1 MRKIESILYT
11 TLTYLLLV
19 VILVCTIYPLYWMSY
34 AGTFTPAQLPK
45 FVAAWKPGD
54 QLSHNY
60 ELLKLAFSIV
70 RVMGNTAFVALVGTF
85 FSLLVNLMMG
95 YALAKY
101 EFRFKNA
108 LFTMFVMTVFIGGA
122 AAMIPQ
128 FEIIMKLG
136 LYNNLFAIILP
147 AIYSPYLAFLAR
159 QTMLDFPN
167 EIMQAGRIDG
177 CGEFEIFFKLALPNM
192 KAIIATIG
200 IISFMG
206 YWNGYLWNLIV
217 TSSVDQYTLQVALAS
232 IYPKAGLWPYAP
244 LRMLGATI
252 SIVPIL
258 TIFIFMQKY
267 FVNSITGAVKG

>member
-1 MRKIESILYT
+1 MRKFEPAVYT
-11 TLTYLLLV
+11 MLKYLLLV
-19 VILVCTIYPLYWMSY
+19 FILICTIYPLYWMSY
-34 AGTFTPAQLPK
+34 AGSFTPAQLSK
-45 FVAAWKPGD
+45 FIIAWKPGD
-54 QLSHNY
+54 QYLHNY
-60 ELLKLAFSIV
+60 ELIKLAFSMV
-70 RVMGNTAFVALVGTF
+70 KVMGNTVFVAVLGTF

-108 LFTMFVMTVFIGGA
+108 IFNVFVITLFVGGA

-159 QTMLDFPN
+159 QTMLDFPT

-177 CGEFEIFFKLALPNM
+177 CGEFGIFFKLALPNM

-232 IYPKAGLWPYAP
+232 IYPKAGLWGYAP
-244 LRMLGATI
+244 IKMLGATI
-252 SIVPIL
+252 SILPIL
-258 TIFIFMQKY
+258 VIFISMQKY
-267 FVNSITGAVKG
+267 FVNSMTGAVKG